1 MFTKQF
7 QPSLLRAGLLVAVL
21 CCGMATLGSALA
33 AAEPVE
39 LIPRDV
45 LFGNPDRL
53 GVQLS
58 PDGRYLSFVAPWEG
72 VLNVMGRFGRQPA
85 RSRAGNARSRTRHY
99 YALVDS
105 YGRSSSL
112 RARPRRR

>member
-72 VLNVMGRFGRQPA
+72 VLNVWVASVVNPHEAVPVTHDQGQGITMHLWTHMEDRLLYVQ
-85 RSRAGNARSRTRHY
+85 
-99 YALVDS
+99 
-105 YGRSSSL
+105 
-112 RARPRRR
+112 